1 MLINFILYSSYLL
14 YFWTIL
20 STIRVCY
27 KESKVGWPVTP
38 YKKLIP
44 FTIYNTAVSII
55 QLIHILPMSYFM
67 TKYNRHIF
75 IWNQIAWNFK
85 ILFPTWW
92 GNIKWRGLQ
101 NIPTYNCIWVG
112 NHQSTLDTA
121 IMMMLPCK
129 TPMIDTSGNGILS
142 LFGISPGINFQ
153 KKCKEALNNGMSI
166 NIFPQGTCQH
176 INKGILPLKREAF
189 DLAHSTNVQILPY
202 SISYKPMNI
211 TVRIH
216 KPIYVNNV
224 TDSMNSLKLI

>member
-1 MLINFILYSSYLL
+1 MLITFILYLL

-44 FTIYNTAVSII
+44 FTIYNTTVSII

-75 IWNQIAWNFK
+75 IWNQLSWNFK

-92 GNIKWRGLQ
+92 GKIKWRGLE
-101 NIPTYNCIWVG
+101 NIPTYKCIWIG
-112 NHQSTLDTA
+112 NHQSTLDKA

-142 LFGISPGINFQ
+142 LFGISPNNGINFQ

-189 DLAHSTNVQILPY
+189 DIAYDTNVPILPY

-211 TVRIH
+211 TVRIR

-224 TDSMNSLKLI
+224 TDTMNSLKLI